1 MFFKLVH
8 YFGLAGIAAIIGYCI
23 VIVVRYRGS
32 GSWPITSGRI
42 ESYDRPSYMG
52 DSSSG
57 VCFTSVR
64 YSYSVGACDYRG
76 SWLSPQLR
84 NEAALKEF
92 LEKELPVG
100 KSVEVRYK
108 PSAPKRSELGNPP
121 EVAPEE
127 IIQQTK
133 LSEL

>member
-1 MFFKLVH
+1 VFSKFVSSMIVA
-8 YFGLAGIAAIIGYCI
+8 GTAGIVGYWI
-23 VIVVRYRGS
+23 VMLVRYRGS

-42 ESYDRPSYMG
+42 ESYDRASYMG

-64 YSYSVGACDYRG
+64 YRFSVGACDYRG

-84 NEAALKEF
+84 NDAALKEF

-108 PSAPKRSELGNPP
+108 PSAPKRSELANPP

-127 IIQQTK
+127 SLQQTK
-133 LSEL
+133 FSEL